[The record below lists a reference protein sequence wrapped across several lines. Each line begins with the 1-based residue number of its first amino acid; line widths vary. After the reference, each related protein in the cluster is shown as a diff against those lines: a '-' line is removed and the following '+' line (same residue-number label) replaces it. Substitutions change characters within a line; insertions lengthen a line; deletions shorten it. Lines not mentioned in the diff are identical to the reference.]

1 MLSIRARLDV
11 VEIILLITL
20 DLEEQA
26 ALQAALVTHGA
37 PDSLMTLALTGACR
51 LGTIEEARKLRH
63 WLGDVRARGDAADA
77 ALNAIERSL
86 LRFGV

>member
-1 MLSIRARLDV
+1 
-11 VEIILLITL
+11 VEINLLITL
-20 DLEEQA
+20 DLAEQA
-26 ALQAALVTHGA
+26 ALQSALVTRGA

-51 LGTIEEARKLRH
+51 LGTIDEARTLRR
-63 WLGDVRARGDAADA
+63 WLGDARARGELGDA